1 MDGSRTWVAVAED
14 TKSMTVIGQPETTE
28 YAPYYERY
36 VALVR
41 VGDILRTLGEQKG
54 VFRRA
59 LSELP
64 AERAGFRYAPDKW
77 TIREVVGHC
86 TDAERVFSYR
96 ALCFARGEKAPLPAF
111 DENEYAR
118 QSGHDAVPLP
128 DLLEEFESVRTAT
141 LLQFRHFPNGAW
153 RRTGVAS
160 GKPVSVRAL
169 AHIMA
174 GHVAHH
180 LAILRERYGVP
191 IAD

>member
-1 MDGSRTWVAVAED
+1 MKT
-14 TKSMTVIGQPETTE
+14 MTVVGQPETTE

-41 VGDILRTLGEQKG
+41 GGDILKTLEDQAGA
-54 VFRRA
+54 VRRVVSA
-59 LSELP
+59 V
-64 AERAGFRYAPDKW
+64 AEARAGFRYAPDKW
-77 TIREVVGHC
+77 TIREVVGHW
-86 TDAERVFSYR
+86 TDAERIFSYR
-96 ALCFARGEKAPLPAF
+96 ALCFARGEQAPLPSF

-118 QSGHDAVPLP
+118 QSGHDAVPLAE
-128 DLLEEFESVRTAT
+128 LLEEFGSVRSAT
-141 LLQFRHFPNGAW
+141 LAQLRHFPAAVW
-153 RRTGVAS
+153 QRVGVAS

-191 IAD
+191 AGT

>member
-1 MDGSRTWVAVAED
+1 MYPFVCRFKVGGETR
-14 TKSMTVIGQPETTE
+14 SMTVIGQPETTE

-36 VALVR
+36 VSLVR
-41 VGDILRTLGEQKG
+41 GDDILSTLDEQKRA
-54 VFRRA
+54 FRRA
-59 LSELP
+59 LSELA

-96 ALCFARGEKAPLPAF
+96 ALCFARGEKAPLPSF

-118 QSGHDAVPLP
+118 HSGHDSVPLP
-128 DLLEEFESVRTAT
+128 DLLEEFESVRAAA
-141 LLQFRHFPNGAW
+141 LLQFRHFPNEAW
-153 RRTGVAS
+153 QRSGVAS
-160 GKPVSVRAL
+160 GKPGSVRAL

-191 IAD
+191 IAG